1 MLFALST
8 SHEIGL
14 AVTGAV
20 FIIFALAS
28 SFLFPR
34 FDPNFPGKKGLRWYI
49 PLCFVFFIAMMSS
62 VLYFG
67 REAKSPAE
75 AAVNPPAG
83 TTTTG
88 TTSGPGATSTG
99 KYAGGSAAAGKPL
112 FSSQGCSACH
122 TLAAAGSTG
131 TIGPNLDNVAD
142 YAAKAKMAVD
152 DFVGGAIV
160 HPPPPYVPPG
170 YTNSMPTDFGKKLSM
185 QQIKDLVAFVTG
197 K

>member
-14 AVTGAV
+14 ALTGAI

-49 PLCFVFFIAMMSS
+49 PLCFVFFIAMMSA

-67 REAKSPAE
+67 REEKSPAE

-88 TTSGPGATSTG
+88 AVTSSG
-99 KYAGGSAAAGKPL
+99 KYAGGNAAAGKPL
-112 FSSQGCSACH
+112 FTAQGCSVCH

-131 TIGPNLDNVAD
+131 TLGPNLDNIAD
-142 YAAKAKMAVD
+142 YAAKANEAVD
-152 DFVGGAIV
+152 DFVGEAIV
-160 HPPPPYVPPG
+160 HPPPKYVPPG
-170 YTNSMPTDFGKKLSM
+170 YANTMPTDFGTKLST
-185 QQIKDLVAFVTG
+185 QQVKDLVAFVTS